1 MHYRMI
7 FYVLGVFACGFG
19 ALMSVPAFVALF
31 FQEGQAA
38 RIFLEISFATMVTG
52 GAMVIMMRGTNKTMT
67 HKDAFLL
74 TFLTWSVL
82 SIIGSL
88 PLYFTGAAPTFI
100 DGLFESVAGITTT
113 GASVLSGLD
122 SMDHGVLLWRS
133 MLQWIGGMGIIVLAV
148 AVLPFLGIGGMQLYR
163 SEMPGVTKDKLQP
176 RIKETAKLLWIVY
189 LVLTI
194 LCAAAYSVAGMGTFD
209 AIAHAFTTVATGGFS
224 THDASIG
231 HFNSFSIEMVA
242 VLFMFLGAV
251 NFSLHYMFLT
261 TRGRVVYAK
270 DSEFRMFLILV
281 ISAVVVLSVM
291 LMYLEVY
298 QASEAVRY
306 SLFNIM
312 AVITTTGYAT
322 ADYNAWPVLAPMT
335 MLVLMFWGGCSGS
348 TAGGMKILRIMM
360 IVKQSQTELTR
371 LLHPSGIVRAKI
383 GNRTISS
390 EVMQA
395 VWAFAGLYLVT
406 FIVISIIMAA
416 YGLEL
421 ETAFSAAGATLT
433 GLGPGLGDVG
443 PASNYAS
450 VPQGAKLV
458 LCLSMLL
465 GRLELLTLLVLLMP
479 AFWRK

>member
-1 MHYRMI
+1 MI
-7 FYVLGVFACGFG
+7 FYVLGVFVCGFG
-19 ALMSVPAFVALF
+19 ALMSIPAFVALF
-31 FQEGQAA
+31 FQEGMAA
-38 RIFLEISFATMVTG
+38 KIFLEVSFATMVSG
-52 GAMVIMMRGTNKTMT
+52 GAAIIMMRGTSKAMN

-74 TFLTWSVL
+74 TFLTWSIL
-82 SIIGSL
+82 SVIGSL
-88 PLYFTGAAPTFI
+88 PLYFTGAAPTFV

-122 SMDHGVLLWRS
+122 QMDHGVLLWRS

-194 LCAAAYSVAGMGTFD
+194 LCAAAYSVAGMHTFD
-209 AIAHAFTTVATGGFS
+209 AVAHAFTTVATGGFS
-224 THDASIG
+224 TPDASLG
-231 HFNSFSIEMVA
+231 YYNSLAIEMVA

-261 TRGRVVYAK
+261 TSGRVVYAR
-270 DSEFRMFLILV
+270 DAEFKMF
-281 ISAVVVLSVM
+281 VVLVAGAVIVLSLM
-291 LMYLEVY
+291 LTLLDVY
-298 QASEAVRY
+298 ELTESIRY
-306 SLFNIM
+306 SLFNVM

-348 TAGGMKILRIMM
+348 TSGGMKILRIMM
-360 IVKQSQTELTR
+360 IVKQSQTELMR
-371 LLHPSGIVRAKI
+371 LLHPSGVVRAKI

-390 EVMQA
+390 DVMQA

-406 FIVISIIMAA
+406 FIIISIIMAA
-416 YGLEL
+416 FGLDL

-433 GLGPGLGDVG
+433 GLGPGLGEVG
-443 PASNYAS
+443 PASNYAGL
-450 VPQGAKLV
+450 PQAAKVV
-458 LCLSMLL
+458 LCFSMLL